1 MGNRLL
7 VAVLCVLLFGLS
19 AWAGP
24 ERLDPLLRAVVSAV
38 ETGEPE
44 NLLSPAVLPKFLA
57 TSLDGKP
64 VPKVAPGPLHE
75 GILLGEV
82 GQASSL
88 LEETPLGG
96 LRLRVMVRTRTP
108 NIAYLLP
115 GFTPV
120 GVYGELATGEVAPR
134 DLVPLSDHPQV
145 VFVEASRP
153 LFPALDVSVPEAGAP
168 ELWWGTP
175 STTGEGAMVA
185 LVDSG
190 IDPLHRDFRDGE
202 GSRVLWLWDQTMSG
216 TGTIPP
222 WWGDE
227 PEEPSYG
234 RFFSQTDLEAAIA
247 AGSSPTTDT
256 LGHGTHVAGI
266 AASSSPLLRGMAPGA
281 DLVVVKTTFYEDAV
295 LDGVAF
301 ALEAAEALNH
311 PAVVNLSLGGHG
323 GPHDGT
329 SLFEAAIDSFL
340 VDGFGRPIPGRAI
353 VVSAGN
359 AGNQGIHVG
368 AEVLSRT
375 DWHLVAE
382 ASTVAAQFWHA
393 GEANFSVEIRTPTGQ
408 SLVVPPGGTGSWDT
422 PAGKVRV
429 ENAPY
434 GPDPRNGDKLIY
446 LMLIGA
452 TPGGTW
458 TIGLVPQGSG
468 GRVDGWVEDP
478 KAGHFQEGDGLMT
491 IAHPGNARHVIT
503 VGAYVTKNAWTG
515 VSGPQSYPDYR
526 LGELAAF
533 SSRGPTRDGRL
544 KPDLAAPGAWIASS
558 LSQSAYVSP
567 MYCLPDGEHFVLL
580 GTSMAAPH
588 VAGACA
594 LLLSL
599 DPTLDGEALR
609 TALIRGAR
617 RDVFVGDVP
626 NPAFGYGKLSASQA
640 ALQSGPGELPTLWLF
655 ENPVSREA
663 RFRYTLP
670 EGTSWAELRVY
681 DIAGHL
687 LFSSSVPPEEG
698 EFIWDLRTKSGRN
711 VSSGLYLAVVVTPKV
726 SSRPLR
732 LVVQR

>member
-1 MGNRLL
+1 MGDRLL
-7 VAVLCVLLFGLS
+7 FAALAVLLVGLG

-24 ERLDPLLRAVVSAV
+24 ERLDPLLRAVVA
-38 ETGEPE
+38 GEPGG
-44 NLLSPAVLPKFLA
+44 LLSPAVLPKFLA
-57 TSLDGKP
+57 TSLDGSP
-64 VPKVAPGPLHE
+64 VPQGASIDPLHE
-75 GILLGEV
+75 GILLG
-82 GQASSL
+82 
-88 LEETPLGG
+88 EETPLGG

-108 NIAYLLP
+108 DAASLLP
-115 GFTPV
+115 GFTPA
-120 GVYGELATGEVAPR
+120 GVYGKLATGEVAQG
-134 DLVPLSDHPQV
+134 DLVPLSDHPEV

-153 LFPALDVSVPEAGAP
+153 LFPALDVSVPEVGAP

-175 STTGEGAMVA
+175 STTGEGTMVA

-190 IDPLHRDFRDGE
+190 IDPLHPDFRDGE
-202 GSRVLWLWDQTMSG
+202 GSRILWLWDQTLSG
-216 TGTIPP
+216 GQSPP

-227 PEEPSYG
+227 PGEPSYG

-266 AASSSPLLRGMAPGA
+266 AASASPPLRGMAPGA

-301 ALEAAEALNH
+301 ALEAAEALNL
-311 PAVVNLSLGGHG
+311 PAVVNLSLGGPG

-329 SLFEAAIDSFL
+329 SLFEQAVDSFL
-340 VDGFGRPIPGRAI
+340 VDGFDQPIPGRAI

-359 AGNQGIHVG
+359 GGNQKIHVG

-382 ASTVAAQFWHA
+382 ASTVAAELWHA

-408 SLVVPPGGTGSWDT
+408 SLVVPPGDMGSWDT
-422 PAGKVRV
+422 PVGNVRV

-446 LMLIGA
+446 LMLLGA
-452 TPGGTW
+452 TPGETW

-478 KAGHFQEGDGLMT
+478 TAGHFQEGDGLMT
-491 IAHPGNARHVIT
+491 IAHPGNAHHVIT
-503 VGAYVTKNAWTG
+503 VGAYVTKNAWTSI
-515 VSGPQSYPDYR
+515 SGPQVYPDYR
-526 LGELAAF
+526 LGELASF

-544 KPDLAAPGAWIASS
+544 KPEISAPGAWIASS

-567 MYCLPDGEHFVLL
+567 MYRLPDDAHFVLL

-599 DPTLDGEALR
+599 DPSLDGEALR
-609 TALIRGAR
+609 TALIQGAR
-617 RDVFVGDVP
+617 RDVFPDVP
-626 NPAFGYGKLSASQA
+626 NPAWGYGKLFASQA
-640 ALQSGPGELPTLWLF
+640 ALESGPEELPTLWLL
-655 ENPVSREA
+655 ENPVSGEA
-663 RFRYTLP
+663 RFRYSLP
-670 EGTSWAELRVY
+670 EDTSWAELRVY
-681 DIAGHL
+681 DIAGRL
-687 LFSSSVPPEEG
+687 LFSSSVPPDG
-698 EFIWDLRTKSGRN
+698 EFIWDLRTQDGRR